1 LNPQSLFRPVWF
13 LTNTLLVIASLVAI
27 WSSFEEYY
35 LRQYLKGFSTAIV
48 LEGSSPQQK
57 VETILSWM
65 SKGPHRL
72 TTKDTE
78 ASSGHELQDSLN
90 YQNLLAECGSSTN
103 AFLYLSRSSGI
114 ETRRL
119 LLLTPEGTTKHVVAE
134 VYIDG
139 RWAVVDPA
147 YRLLM
152 KDARGTLLTRK
163 GLQNPETLREATS
176 SLRDYPFEYSYER
189 SAYVPLAEL
198 PFHAAGA
205 RKLVDW
211 LLSDREQYFDWG
223 LLLERRSFLY
233 LFSAT
238 CSLLFLAFVRVT
250 LAWVADHYLHVSRF
264 HLFAN
269 LRQATNSFFR
279 LPEIK

>member
-1 LNPQSLFRPVWF
+1 MNPQSLFRPVWF
-13 LTNTLLVIASLVAI
+13 LTNTLLVIALLVAI
-27 WSSFEEYY
+27 WSGFKEYY
-35 LRQYLKGFSTAIV
+35 LRQYLKGFCTAIV

-65 SKGPHRL
+65 SNGPQRFA
-72 TTKDTE
+72 TRDAETPSVRD
-78 ASSGHELQDSLN
+78 LQYSLN
-90 YQNLLAECGSSTN
+90 YQNLLEECGNSTN
-103 AFLYLSRSSGI
+103 AFLYLSRSSGVD
-114 ETRRL
+114 TRRL

-139 RWAVVDPA
+139 RWAAVDPS

-152 KDARGTLLTRK
+152 KDARGILLTRK

-176 SLRDYPFEYSYER
+176 SLRDYPSEYSYER

-198 PFHAAGA
+198 PFHAAGV

-211 LLSDREQYFDWG
+211 FFSDREQYFDWG

-233 LFSAT
+233 LFFAT
-238 CSLLFLAFVRVT
+238 CSLLFLALVRVT

-264 HLFAN
+264 HLLAN
-269 LRQATNSFFR
+269 LRQATYSFFK